1 MKIKLTV
8 DPHNQWFVR
17 MFVTIGGKGVPVTFK
32 VDNGC
37 NSLVLSHD
45 TLGKLGVSINAADL
59 EKLPSK
65 TGRLA
70 SGEKHTFKGRG
81 AVSLYRTGNQPVHIC
96 NAEAIC
102 RGTRETRDLLGTEV
116 LSQFTDVHFRLS
128 GNTYMELLK

>member
-1 MKIKLTV
+1 MKIKLTI

-17 MFVTIGGKGVPVTFK
+17 IYVAIGTKSTPVTFK

-45 TLGKLGVSINAADL
+45 TLAKLGVSTNATHL
-59 EKLPSK
+59 GKLPSK

-70 SGEKHTFKGRG
+70 SGEKHIFKVLG
-81 AVSLYRTGNQPVHIC
+81 AVSLYRAGSRPVHVC

-102 RGTRETRDLLGTEV
+102 HETRETRDLLGTEV
-116 LSQFTDVHFRLS
+116 LKQFTDVHFHLS